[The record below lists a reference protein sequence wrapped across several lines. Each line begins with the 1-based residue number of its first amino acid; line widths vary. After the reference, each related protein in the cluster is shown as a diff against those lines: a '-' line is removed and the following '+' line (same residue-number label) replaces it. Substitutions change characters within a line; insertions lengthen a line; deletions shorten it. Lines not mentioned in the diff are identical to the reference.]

1 MDTIFLVFTPK
12 AFTPNQEYVS
22 AEQLERMRDILTNA
36 GFRVYVEEYA
46 PDTTVCRLARLGS
59 GLIFNLAYG
68 WSGSGKLLTQP
79 EVAAELEQLGMPIVG
94 SSSAVQALAQDK
106 LLCGRAAERAGIS
119 APRELKAGERDLPG
133 IAIVKPRFGA
143 CHRGVRIVD
152 PRQHG
157 NVPNESELLQEYIAG
172 EEYTVGVLERAGE
185 MIAFDP
191 IHVKFD
197 RAPAIMDWDKYRWRL
212 APAPDASNALSEAA
226 KHLFKKLSFKD
237 YARFDFRMRGTVPV
251 LLDANSLPN
260 LHPEISLLPMAA
272 LHRGLNYSQLIVG
285 LADNALSGDHA
296 RETGIDATSAR
307 LIL

>member
-1 MDTIFLVFTPK
+1 METIFLVFTPK
-12 AFTPNQEYVS
+12 ESTPNQEYVS
-22 AEQLERMRDILTNA
+22 ADQLDRMREILAKA
-36 GFRVYVEEYA
+36 GFRVRSHEYA
-46 PDTTVCRLARLGS
+46 PEETVSRLAKLGP

-68 WSGSGKLLTQP
+68 WSGSGRMLNQP
-79 EVAAELEQLGMPIVG
+79 EVAAELERLDMPMLG

-106 LLCGRAAERAGIS
+106 LLCGRAAERAGIA
-119 APRELKAGERDLPG
+119 APRELKAGGRDLPG

-152 PRQHG
+152 PTQSAG
-157 NVPNESELLQEYIAG
+157 LPTESELLQEYISG

-185 MIAFDP
+185 LIALDP

-197 RAPAIMDWDKYRWRL
+197 RAPAIMDWDKFRWRL
-212 APAPDASNALSEAA
+212 APAPDASRVLSNAAIR
-226 KHLFKKLSFKD
+226 LFGSLGFKD
-237 YARFDFRMRGTVPV
+237 YARFDFRMRGVIPV

-272 LHRGLNYSQLIVG
+272 RHRGIEYSQLIVS
-285 LADNALSGDHA
+285 LVDNALSRDRTRA
-296 RETGIDATSAR
+296 AVIDTDAAS

>member
-1 MDTIFLVFTPK
+1 METIFLVFTPK
-12 AFTPNQEYVS
+12 ASTPNQEYVS
-22 AEQLERMRDILTNA
+22 EDQLDRMREILAKA
-36 GFRVYVEEYA
+36 GFRVRIEEYA
-46 PDTTVCRLARLGS
+46 PEATVSRLARLGP

-68 WSGSGKLLTQP
+68 WSGSGKLLNQP
-79 EVAAELEQLGMPIVG
+79 EVAAELERLQMPMVG

-106 LLCGRAAERAGIS
+106 LLCGRAAGRAGIS
-119 APRELKAGERDLPG
+119 APSELKGGVHDLPD

-152 PRQHG
+152 PRLPDG
-157 NVPNESELLQEYIAG
+157 VPTESELLQEYIAG

-185 MIAFDP
+185 IIAFDP

-197 RAPAIMDWDKYRWRL
+197 RAPAIMDWDKFRWCL
-212 APAPDASNALSEAA
+212 APAPNASHALSEAA
-226 KHLFKKLSFKD
+226 IRLFDNLGFKD
-237 YARFDFRMRGTVPV
+237 YARFDFRMRGALPV

-272 LHRGLNYSQLIVG
+272 RHRGIDYSQLIVA
-285 LADNALSGDHA
+285 LADNALSLDRTRAAGHDGDA
-296 RETGIDATSAR
+296 AS